1 MQAYVRVL
9 ALVAADAVCISAA
22 WAVSVLAYWA
32 LGASYDP
39 SWYLG
44 FWPVAPAFVMLN
56 AAFGLYHGS
65 CLYPGAPL
73 SPVEEMRKIFL
84 SSMVTHLVAV
94 TVLVALFQTTRGYSR
109 VVIAI
114 AGVVAAVAAQP
125 IRNLTR
131 RALSAAGIGQI
142 PVVLA
147 GSGEVARRV
156 AAIVADDPHFGFD
169 VVGYFNGTREALP
182 DPEMPRLPCLGS
194 LKDIVAESRR
204 RNVKILFACQ
214 DERLFRLQMRD
225 FAAWFTYVEYLPTAG
240 VFPVFGAKAVSFGGL
255 GGLEMVNQARKRL
268 LRLQKRVM
276 DNALAVCAFAVALP
290 LFVVVPVLIRLT
302 SKGPAFYRQERL
314 GRNGRP
320 FRIWKFRS
328 MYVDADERLGRM
340 VAENPAVAAE
350 WESSF
355 KLRDDPR
362 VTPLGRFLRRT
373 SLDELPQLFNVFCG
387 EMALIG
393 PRPIVDDEVKY
404 YGASY
409 ETFASVRPGI
419 TGLWQVSGRSDTG
432 YERRVALDTYYVLN
446 WSPWMDVWILLRT
459 ALAVLLMRG
468 AR

>member
-1 MQAYVRVL
+1 MSSTSTTTRAS
-9 ALVAADAVCISAA
+9 SAA
-22 WAVSVLAYWA
+22 WAVSVLSYWA

-39 SWYLG
+39 AWYIG
-44 FWPVAPAFVMLN
+44 FWPVVPAFVMLN

-73 SPVEEMRKIFL
+73 SPVEEMRKLFL
-84 SSMVTHLVAV
+84 SSMITHLVAV

-109 VVIAI
+109 VAIAI

-125 IRNLTR
+125 LRNLTR

-156 AAIVADDPHFGFD
+156 AAIVDDDSHFGFD
-169 VVGYFNGTREALP
+169 VVGYFNGAREALP
-182 DPEMPRLPCLGS
+182 DPEMPPIPCLGS
-194 LKDIVAESRR
+194 LRDIVAESRR

-214 DERLFRLQMRD
+214 DERLFRRQMRE

-240 VFPVFGAKAVSFGGL
+240 AFPVFGAKAVSFGGL

-276 DNALAVCAFAVALP
+276 DNALAVCAFVVTLP